1 MSAVLQFPIGQRLQQ
16 DMQRMFGEPAS
27 VTALR
32 DERIKRN
39 REASERKFD
48 QRHGFDPD
56 PDLPGAA

>member
-1 MSAVLQFPIGQRLQQ
+1 
-16 DMQRMFGEPAS
+16 MFGEPAS